1 MKINLSREA
10 MIGELILLVYTI
22 ILVADVCVIAVA
34 GDRLVS
40 FYVSI
45 CLRGLISVS
54 ICVLFLFLYV
64 KIEF

>member
-1 MKINLSREA
+1 

-22 ILVADVCVIAVA
+22 ILVADVCVFAVA
-34 GDRLVS
+34 GDSLVS